1 MYKNV
6 MVVKNQL
13 EKQNLYLSI
22 IDKLKIST
30 NLNKIQKE
38 LNISKQKLNYYLRQ
52 LKDSGLVINKSRGLW
67 ELTNASKN
75 PTKYGKNL
83 TKDTIRGH
91 AYIINIIPEKLPE
104 NWNKRLELIK
114 KKGINYKLVG
124 AKETTPRIKVLG
136 RKVWLCNKHIRVFNK
151 PGESFYGL
159 NAIESRKQAFWT
171 FYKVLNALEGKLGV
185 SLRPYNFRWQKEHY
199 AFIKNDLAIDQNHK
213 GIIWRIVD
221 ENEDEWLLIDDSLE
235 MGGELENVGKKA
247 LLTNLDM
254 QKWWNKKKENKFKVD
269 DDYIQKGFSKTND
282 MIMKNA
288 GHLNFYAEN
297 MRSHVEAIRILSQTI
312 KELKGEVRKLK
323 K

>member
-1 MYKNV
+1 MKKV
-6 MVVKNQL
+6 CSKNQL
-13 EKQNLYLSI
+13 GKKNFYLPI
-22 IDKLKIST
+22 LNELKIST
-30 NLNKIQKE
+30 NLIKIKE
-38 LNISKQKLNYYLRQ
+38 KLNISKQQLNYYLRQ